1 MSTPIKEPPRAPAA
15 AGATAPAAPAAPRR
29 ASGPA
34 PRRPGREQRFADGG
48 AVLNVFSHGFLLLWA
63 VMIVLPL
70 GWIVLSS
77 FRTDAQIGGSAW
89 GWPHHWS
96 GSVYVRAW
104 HKGIGAFLLHTVIVM
119 AFSVTLTM
127 LLGAMA
133 AYVLARYEF
142 PGNRFLYYLFVAGAM
157 FPVYLAL
164 VPLFFMVKNLG
175 MLNTY
180 QGLVLVYV
188 AYSLPFTVFF
198 LHSFFR
204 TLPTAVHEAAMIDG
218 CSHSRAFFQVML
230 PMAKP
235 GMISVGI
242 FNVLGQWN
250 QYILPLT
257 LMQRQ
262 SGTDHDRSVLTQ
274 GLMNLSLQ
282 QGYAGD
288 MPALFA
294 GMTIAMIPVLVVYL
308 SFQRQ
313 VQQGLTAGTLK

>member
-1 MSTPIKEPPRAPAA
+1 MSTPIKETTA
-15 AGATAPAAPAAPRR
+15 AGAPAGPSAPPVSKPNRQ
-29 ASGPA
+29 
-34 PRRPGREQRFADGG
+34 ERFADSGK
-48 AVLNVFSHGFLLLWA
+48 VLNVFSHGFLVLWA
-63 VMIVLPL
+63 IMIVLPL
-70 GWIVLSS
+70 AWIVLSS
-77 FRTDAQIGGSAW
+77 FKTDAQIGGSAW
-89 GWPHHWS
+89 AWPSHWS
-96 GSVYVRAW
+96 LGVFERAW
-104 HKGIGAFLLHTVIVM
+104 NKGIGGFLLHTAIVM
-119 AFSVTLTM
+119 VFSVTLTM
-127 LLGAMA
+127 LLGSMA
-133 AYVLARYEF
+133 AYVLARYTF

-218 CSHSRAFFQVML
+218 CSHTRAFFQVML

-257 LMQRQ
+257 LMQKQ
-262 SGTDHDRSVLTQ
+262 SGSDHDRSVLTQ
-274 GLMNLSLQ
+274 GLMNLALQ

-313 VQQGLTAGTLK
+313 VQAGLTAGTLK

>member
-1 MSTPIKEPPRAPAA
+1 MTTPIKESPASGIPAGQVAAPGRAPTKQA
-15 AGATAPAAPAAPRR
+15 
-29 ASGPA
+29 
-34 PRRPGREQRFADGG
+34 RFADSGK
-48 AVLNVFSHGFLLLWA
+48 VLNVFSHGFLALWA
-63 VMIVLPL
+63 IMILLPL
-70 GWIVLSS
+70 AWIVISS
-77 FRTDAQIGGSAW
+77 FKTDAQIGGSAW
-89 GWPHHWS
+89 AWPHHWS
-96 GSVYVRAW
+96 FSVFHRAW
-104 HKGIGAFLLHTVIVM
+104 DKGIGSFLLHTAIVM
-119 AFSVTLTM
+119 VFSVTLTM
-127 LLGAMA
+127 LFGSMA
-133 AYVLARYEF
+133 AYVLSRYEF

-180 QGLVLVYV
+180 QGLILVYV

-204 TLPTAVHEAAMIDG
+204 TLPTSVHEAAMIDG
-218 CSHSRAFFQVML
+218 CSHTRAFFQVML

-257 LMQRQ
+257 LMQKQ
-262 SGTDHDRSVLTQ
+262 TGTDPDRSVLTQ
-274 GLMNLSLQ
+274 GLMNLALQ

-313 VQQGLTAGTLK
+313 VQAGLTSGTLK